1 MTKKLFFLLTML
13 FYLTVQSQNIL
24 VRYYQ
29 PDFNPTTA
37 GPHYSASPIE
47 RSSGGSMQEVQW
59 GTDNVFY
66 SAGGWPAG
74 ASPDAG
80 KYIEVSVA
88 PDAGYKLTMSAF
100 SFDARMQGG
109 SASMTVRYST
119 DATFANYKTLQAAV
133 PVSAAYTRFQLAF
146 PGGTQ
151 VYSGQRL
158 FLRIYVYG
166 TYNNFHLKHN
176 LSGTEGPSLTGTVA
190 LEQPVKP
197 TAMDDRAGTLKN
209 TPVAVDVLSNDDY
222 LYYGPLSAVT
232 VVQQPENGTVKVSGS
247 TGQLT
252 YTPNPGYTGF
262 DSFYYTLSN
271 GAGSSG
277 RARVSMQVVDGA
289 GQGLVQWNRADYTSV
304 NSVQGITGAPLTP
317 AGIQLSLTNNAS
329 SSNGPAFTL
338 SGLPNSQE
346 FNGMADPA
354 KYLQLAVNTDSESQA
369 YLKSFKLSYRGG
381 GTGNVSVKY
390 SKKADFSDQI
400 FTLIENEAYTDK
412 WVNKDLVF
420 PAGTLLFPGET
431 LYIRIYAYN
440 TYNKFFIDY
449 KTGTSMGPRVEG
461 FKSLI
466 YTDGCAATVTWNGSA
481 WNGGLPSIH
490 TKAVIAGNYD
500 TGIHGPFEA
509 CTLSVTDNAALTVA
523 AETTVS
529 VVNEIAVAEGS
540 LLTVKNEANLIQVN
554 DNALNTGNITV
565 ERKGNLK
572 RLDYIYWASPVKGQ
586 QLKKFSPGTL
596 DNRFYTYNEANDF
609 FEVIDPKTNIFG
621 NSAAGYESAAKGYA
635 IRASNLY
642 PAGTNSSPAPNQ
654 IFNGV
659 FTGVPNNGV
668 IQFPLKYKSQTGIST
683 GNGYNLIGNP
693 YPSNINFDQ
702 LVKDNESL
710 IEGTAYFWTNVNP
723 NPAMQGSNY
732 PQGGVLNNYAV
743 LGLSGSIPA
752 TFGRSDAKPKY
763 PSKIIEVGQGFI
775 IRAKKQG
782 NLIFNN
788 SYRTSETD
796 GVFFSKGS
804 IADKTESIDRYW
816 LELTTPMEVVTT
828 ALVAYID
835 GASNALEEGYDA
847 RVLSLGS
854 DALFSKAGD
863 EYLGI
868 QGRQYPLN
876 VSDRVHLGTSH
887 YQAGLH
893 TLSIS
898 KKEGIFA
905 NGQPVYLKD
914 RETGTLTDLNKNPYP
929 FFAAAGL
936 STDRFE
942 IMYETEGV
950 LGADEVPGE
959 DPVIYRAGAEYVIKS
974 KSQKITAL
982 EVIDSA
988 GRVVYRVIPN
998 STTAVIS
1005 TASLQ
1010 KGFYVVQITQP
1021 HGTVRK
1027 KIVF

>member
-1 MTKKLFFLLTML
+1 MIKKLLFTFLCFLSFSL
-13 FYLTVQSQNIL
+13 YSQNIL
-24 VRYYQ
+24 VKYFQ
-29 PDFNPTTA
+29 SNFSPAVSGSHF
-37 GPHYSASPIE
+37 SASPIK
-47 RSSGGSMQEVQW
+47 RQSGGDLQNIQW
-59 GTDNVFY
+59 GADNVFY
-66 SAGGWPAG
+66 SAGGWPSG
-74 ASPDAG
+74 MSPDADR
-80 KYIEVSVA
+80 YIEFSVA
-88 PDAGYKLTMSAF
+88 PDAGYKLTMSTF

-133 PVSAAYTRFQLAF
+133 AVSAAYTRFQLAF

-166 TYNNFHLKHN
+166 TYDNFHLKHN

-190 LEQPVKP
+190 TEQPVKP
-197 TAMDDRAGTLKN
+197 TATDDRAGTLKN
-209 TPVAVDVLSNDDY
+209 TPVLVDVLSNDDY

-232 VVQQPENGTVKVSGS
+232 VVQQPKNGTVKLSSS
-247 TGQLT
+247 TGQVT
-252 YTPNPGYTGF
+252 YIPNPGYTGF

-271 GAGSSG
+271 GAGNSG
-277 RARVSMQVVDGA
+277 RAKVSMQVVDGA
-289 GQGLVQWNRADYTSV
+289 SQVLVQWNKSDYSALNTV
-304 NSVQGITGAPLTP
+304 DGVKGASLSA
-317 AGIQLSLTNNAS
+317 AGIQLSVTDYAS
-329 SSNGPAFTL
+329 SSNGPAYTL
-338 SGLPNSQE
+338 SGLPNSQQLD
-346 FNGMADPA
+346 GMADPG
-354 KYLQLAVNTDSESQA
+354 KYLQLAVNTDSGSQV
-369 YLKSFKLSYRGG
+369 YLKAFKFSYRGG

-390 SKKADFSDQI
+390 SKKADFSDQV

-420 PAGTLLFPGET
+420 PAGTLLFPNET

-466 YTDGCAATVTWNGSA
+466 YTDSCVSTVTWDGSV
-481 WNGGLPSIH
+481 WQGGLPGVNA
-490 TKAVIAGNYD
+490 KAVIAGNYD
-500 TGIHGPFEA
+500 TGIHGAFNA
-509 CTLSVTDNAALTVA
+509 CTLSVKDNAVLTVA
-523 AETTVS
+523 GETTVS

-540 LLTVKNEANLIQVN
+540 LLTVKNEANLIQVS
-554 DNALNTGNITV
+554 DDAVNTGNITV

-596 DNRFYTYNEANDF
+596 DNRFYTYNEANDL

-621 NSAAGYESAAKGYA
+621 NNIAGYESAAKGYA

-642 PAGTNSSPAPNQ
+642 PAGSGSTPAPYQ
-654 IFNGV
+654 VFNGI

-668 IQFPLKYKSQTGIST
+668 IRFSLKHKSQAGGSV

-693 YPSNINFDQ
+693 YPSNINFTQ

-732 PQGGVLNNYAV
+732 PQGGALNNYAI

-752 TFGRSDAKPKY
+752 TYGRSSTPAKY

-775 IRAKKQG
+775 IKAKKQG
-782 NLIFNN
+782 DLVFKN

-796 GVFFSKGS
+796 GVFFSKGAS
-804 IADKTESIDRYW
+804 GEKAESIDRYW
-816 LELTTPMEVVTT
+816 LELSTPMEVVTT
-828 ALVAYID
+828 ALVAYIE
-835 GASNALEEGYDA
+835 GATDSFDEGYDA
-847 RVLSLGS
+847 KVLTLGS
-854 DALFSKAGD
+854 DALFTLSVD
-863 EYLGI
+863 DYLGI
-868 QGRQYPLN
+868 QGRTYPLKT
-876 VSDRVHLGTSH
+876 SDKVKLGSSH
-887 YQAGLH
+887 YQEGLH

-898 KKEGIFA
+898 KREGVFS

-914 RETGTLTDLNKNPYP
+914 LETGTVIDLNKNSYT

-942 IMYETEGV
+942 IMYETERV
-950 LGADEVPGE
+950 LGADEVLGE
-959 DPVIYRAGAEYVIKS
+959 NPVIYRAGSDFVIKS
-974 KSQKITAL
+974 KSEEIAAV
-982 EVIDSA
+982 EVYDAA
-988 GRVVYRVIPN
+988 GREVYRLRPN

-1005 TASLQ
+1005 TTKLQ
-1010 KGFYVVQITQP
+1010 KGLFVVQITQADKII
-1021 HGTVRK
+1021 RK

>member
-1 MTKKLFFLLTML
+1 MIKKLLFTFLCFLSFSL
-13 FYLTVQSQNIL
+13 YSQNIL
-24 VRYYQ
+24 VKYFQ
-29 PDFNPTTA
+29 SNFSPTVS
-37 GPHYSASPIE
+37 GSHFSASPIK
-47 RSSGGSMQEVQW
+47 RQSGGDLQNIQW
-59 GTDNVFY
+59 GADNVFY
-66 SAGGWPAG
+66 SAGGWPSG
-74 ASPDAG
+74 MSPDADR
-80 KYIEVSVA
+80 YIEFSVA
-88 PDAGYKLTMSAF
+88 PDAGYKLTMSTF

-133 PVSAAYTRFQLAF
+133 AVSAAYTRFQLAF
-146 PGGTQ
+146 PEGTQ
-151 VYSGQRL
+151 VRSGQRL

-176 LSGTEGPSLTGTVA
+176 LSGTEGPSITGTVA
-190 LEQPVKP
+190 TEQPVKP
-197 TAMDDRAGTLKN
+197 TAKDDRAGTLKN

-222 LYYGPLSAVT
+222 LYYGPLSAVSI
-232 VVQQPENGTVKVSGS
+232 VQQPKNGTVKVSG
-247 TGQLT
+247 TAGQVI
-252 YTPNPGYTGF
+252 YTPNPGYTGS
-262 DSFYYTLSN
+262 DSFYYILSN
-271 GAGSSG
+271 AAGSSG
-277 RARVSMQVVDGA
+277 RAKVSLQVVDGA
-289 GQGLVQWNRADYTSV
+289 SQVLVQWNKSDYSALNTV
-304 NSVQGITGAPLTP
+304 DGVKGASLSA
-317 AGIQLSLTNNAS
+317 AGIQLSVTDYAS
-329 SSNGPAFTL
+329 SSNGPAYTL
-338 SGLPNSQE
+338 SGLPNSQQLD
-346 FNGMADPA
+346 GMADPA
-354 KYLQLAVNTDSESQA
+354 KYLQLAVSTDSEAQA
-369 YLKSFKLSYRGG
+369 YLTSFKLTYRGD
-381 GTGNVSVKY
+381 GTGNISVKY
-390 SKKADFSDQI
+390 SKKADFSDQVH
-400 FTLIENEAYTDK
+400 TLIENEAYTNRWEK
-412 WVNKDLVF
+412 KDLVF

-440 TYNKFFIDY
+440 TWNKFFIDY
-449 KTGTSMGPRVEG
+449 KTGTSMGPKVEG
-461 FKSLI
+461 FKSVI
-466 YTDGCAATVTWNGSA
+466 YTDSCVSTVTWDGSV
-481 WNGGLPSIH
+481 WQGGLPGVN

-500 TGIHGPFEA
+500 TGIHGAFNA
-509 CTLSVTDNAALTVA
+509 CTLSIKDNAVLTVA
-523 AETTVS
+523 GETTVS
-529 VVNEIAVAEGS
+529 VVNEISVAEGS

-554 DNALNTGNITV
+554 DDALNTGNITV

-596 DNRFYTYNEANDF
+596 DNRFYTYNEANDL

-621 NSAAGYESAAKGYA
+621 NNIAGYESAAKGYA

-782 NLIFNN
+782 NLVFNN

-804 IADKTESIDRYW
+804 IAEKTENIDRYW

-835 GASNALEEGYDA
+835 GATNALEEGYDA

-868 QGRQYPLN
+868 QGRNYPLN

-893 TLSIS
+893 TISIS
-898 KKEGIFA
+898 KREGIFA

-914 RETGTLTDLNKNPYP
+914 RETGTVTDLNKNPYA